1 MVLSHLDWR
10 LEALGYRLVRDADDC
25 VVLCKTT
32 RQADKALAAVTRW
45 VEDDWGWALHPETTH
60 ITTCGPGLQFLG
72 YDVSARTIR
81 MGGKAAARVKMK
93 ITRRTRRSHHLDAEV
108 VRHVNRVI
116 RGTVRYFATAFPT
129 CLGQFHELDRWIRRR
144 IRCMKDK
151 RMWKTDNRRV
161 QRRHMQRMG
170 VVLCRE
176 VYVSAS

>member
-1 MVLSHLDWR
+1 
-10 LEALGYRLVRDADDC
+10 
-25 VVLCKTT
+25 VVLCKTK

-45 VEDDWGWALHPETTH
+45 VEDDWGRALHPETTR
-60 ITTCGPGLQFLG
+60 ITTCGQGLQFLG

-81 MGGKAAARVKMK
+81 MGGKAEERFKTKIKML
-93 ITRRTRRSHHLDAEV
+93 TRRSHNLDAGV

-116 RGTVRYFATAFPT
+116 RGTVRYFATACTT
-129 CLGQFHELDRWIRRR
+129 CRGQFHERDRWIRMRL
-144 IRCMKDK
+144 RCMKDK

-161 QRRHMQRMG
+161 KCRHMQRMG